1 MLEWDAMG
9 VVIACIVHSHKLQ
22 TVVYTLGLRL
32 SATKAREAGAETEAS
47 RAGYRRNT
55 ADPLPSPSRSS
66 IHIDSSSLDS
76 NYSATSSLYLNSR
89 RLDLHKECH
98 VKAAAAPRPSTP
110 LTPLAPSPPRAT
122 LVLISPVGIAIHAP
136 LARIP
141 APADYAQQRPVQGWN
156 RGPCRVAGGR
166 EEDYSLRDN
175 RQKDWTPPRTRR
187 GLHVSVLV
195 LVSGP
200 SNVLAVD
207 HAWSSTPPSF
217 TLPCLT
223 IPL

>member
-98 VKAAAAPRPSTP
+98 VKAAAAPRPSTSQHP
-110 LTPLAPSPPRAT
+110 ARTRPT
-122 LVLISPVGIAIHAP
+122 LVLNIAS
-136 LARIP
+136 
-141 APADYAQQRPVQGWN
+141 WN
-156 RGPCRVAGGR
+156 RDTRSVSAYPRSSRPRPATASTGVESRALSRSRRKRGG
-166 EEDYSLRDN
+166 LRDN
-175 RQKDWTPPRTRR
+175 RQKDWTPPRNYSQR
-187 GLHVSVLV
+187 
-195 LVSGP
+195 
-200 SNVLAVD
+200 
-207 HAWSSTPPSF
+207 SSRLSTG
-217 TLPCLT
+217 TGIRADQRAGC
-223 IPL
+223 

>member
-1 MLEWDAMG
+1 MLEWDGMG
-9 VVIACIVHSHKLQ
+9 VMIGCIVHNHTLQ
-22 TVVYTLGLRL
+22 TVVYTPAQDYWQQ
-32 SATKAREAGAETEAS
+32 SSEKQKQKPQEQAIDET
-47 RAGYRRNT
+47 T

-76 NYSATSSLYLNSR
+76 KYCTTSSFNSR
-89 RLDLHKECH
+89 RLDLHRECH

-110 LTPLAPSPPRAT
+110 LTPLAPSHPRAT

-141 APADYAQQRPVQGWN
+141 APPTCAQRRPVQGWN
-156 RGPCRVAGGR
+156 RGPCRVAGGGLPYGIIGKR
-166 EEDYSLRDN
+166 TGL
-175 RQKDWTPPRTRR
+175 PRTRR

-200 SNVLAVD
+200 TNVLAVD